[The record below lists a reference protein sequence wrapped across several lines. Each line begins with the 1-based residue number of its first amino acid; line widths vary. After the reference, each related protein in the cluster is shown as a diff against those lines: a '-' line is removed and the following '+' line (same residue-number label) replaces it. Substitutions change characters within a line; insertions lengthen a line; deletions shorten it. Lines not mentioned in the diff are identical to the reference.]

1 MELPNQVHPS
11 AHKLANAIQDALVKI
26 DPSASSACLDGGH
39 VSKKLQELQEL
50 QVPTPLRRQNAFVMD
65 DDDDDDQR
73 TSGQHLAKGASDQCK
88 SSGSVVCV
96 PESPEIL
103 EATQLD
109 SLDQD
114 EEEPMFQLNQL

>member
-1 MELPNQVHPS
+1 MELPNQVYPS

-39 VSKKLQELQEL
+39 VSKKLQELQ
-50 QVPTPLRRQNAFVMD
+50 VPTPLRRQNAFVMDD

-114 EEEPMFQLNQL
+114 EEEHMFQLNQL